1 MPAAD
6 LCAVLVRVL
15 DGSGTDAL
23 EPRRILVAPY
33 GGGSSCG
40 VMSQNLGGTPSLSIL
55 DSDRSVSH
63 RVPIRSGTGHWPRYG
78 LLALLFD
85 MIRGVLPPRYQDTR

>member
-1 MPAAD
+1 MTLRSWVVVGPVGGRPARNVWYSPHYAHVRGVTGAD
-6 LCAVLVRVL
+6 QPQHRSSASPRYL
-15 DGSGTDAL
+15 D
-23 EPRRILVAPY
+23 
-33 GGGSSCG
+33 
-40 VMSQNLGGTPSLSIL
+40 
-55 DSDRSVSH
+55 